1 MNLNEFLAVGNL
13 TRDPELKPVGE
24 TKVCKFS
31 LAINGRRSKD
41 KSKPEEVCYMDF
53 EVWDTGADVV
63 AKYGEKGRKM
73 FVKGMIRQD
82 SWMDKDGNKKTK
94 YMCRVTDFLFLDNK
108 SRKED
113 LQEGEPAKEPKEQR
127 ERTPF

>member
-13 TRDPELKPVGE
+13 TRDPELKPVGD

-41 KSKPEEVCYMDF
+41 KTKPEEVCYMDC
-53 EVWDTGADVV
+53 EAWDTA
-63 AKYGEKGRKM
+63 AEIITKYGEKGRKM
-73 FVKGMIRQD
+73 FIKGMIRQD
-82 SWMDKDGNKKTK
+82 TWNDKEGQKRTK
-94 YMCRVTDFLFLDNK
+94 YVCRVTDFLFLDNK

-113 LQEGEPAKEPKEQR
+113 LQEGEPVKETR
-127 ERTPF
+127 EHTPF

>member
-1 MNLNEFLAVGNL
+1 MNLNEFLAIGNL
-13 TRDPELKPVGE
+13 TRDPELKPVAD
-24 TKVCKFS
+24 TKVVKFS

-41 KSKPEEVCYMDF
+41 KTKPEEVCYMDM
-53 EVWDTGADVV
+53 EAWDTAAEVI

-82 SWMDKDGNKKTK
+82 NFVDKEGQKRTK
-94 YMCRVTDFLFLDNK
+94 YIVRITDFLFLDNK

-113 LQEGEPAKEPKEQR
+113 LQGESPQKESEH
-127 ERTPF
+127 TPF